1 MTAEQRRRALLIL
14 FWGTAWIGAVLSL
27 LMAFADFVPAA
38 RPGACALGAAGAVI
52 ALVTGVLYL
61 RRARSGWKFHVVI
74 PVLAAC
80 GALAVSFR
88 VLLRIL

>member
-1 MTAEQRRRALLIL
+1 MTGEQRRRAFLIL
-14 FWGTAWIGAVLSL
+14 FWGTAWIGAVFSSL
-27 LMAFADFVPAA
+27 IAFADFVPAA

-52 ALVTGVLYL
+52 ALVAGVLYL

-80 GALAVSFR
+80 GVLAVDFR
-88 VLLRIL
+88 AVLRIL